1 MLSNFRKEVPSM
13 DWKRIGYLI
22 TMAALFIVE
31 CVLALIH

>member
-1 MLSNFRKEVPSM
+1 M

-22 TMAALFIVE
+22 TMAALFIIE